1 MVPLH
6 EPFETA
12 LRGFNRQQVLA
23 HIESLDGQISM
34 VAADRE
40 SLLAQVAE
48 LSRIIGHLRAESE
61 LLAHLRREAAKA
73 REQVEL
79 MHRAPMVA
87 ASSRIEHIV
96 RLAEEEA
103 AELRA
108 RVKKETDE
116 LRARAEQEATAHR
129 KRATSEADALLR
141 DMTARC
147 RQLEA
152 ESERRRKAAERDAE
166 REIARKECETDER
179 IRLRDQH
186 SLAALHL
193 MLKIIGPQLAER
205 VSAVEREE
213 ADLAE
218 ARTRADKEMTVLET
232 FRAKISAQLSATR
245 QVLAEALEQV
255 QQTTVEDSR
264 STRPVPMQRDGR
276 PAAEDETV
284 RLVNSR
290 PDEHRYPAKPA

>member
-1 MVPLH
+1 
-6 EPFETA
+6 
-12 LRGFNRQQVLA
+12 
-23 HIESLDGQISM
+23 
-34 VAADRE
+34 
-40 SLLAQVAE
+40 
-48 LSRIIGHLRAESE
+48 LRAESE

-73 REQVEL
+73 KEQVEL

-108 RVKKETDE
+108 RVTKETDE

-129 KRATSEADALLR
+129 KRAASEADALLR

-179 IRLRDQH
+179 IRLRDQR

-218 ARTRADKEMTVLET
+218 ARTRAGKEMTVLET